1 MLLAVAHSSHLSA
14 LQSPLSSVSGP
25 EKLQLCP
32 LPPRFAWAGVGGVR
46 REVGEKDGKQV
57 VFNQSGRETGCH
69 QGPFVGVMK
78 VASMP
83 SGTGYLL
90 SSFQWQRVGA
100 GEGNCAWLWVSSVA
114 NKAVSTSSGSH

>member
-1 MLLAVAHSSHLSA
+1 MLLALAHSSHPSA

-32 LPPRFAWAGVGGVR
+32 LPPRFAWAGLAGVR

-57 VFNQSGRETGCH
+57 VFNQSGREAGCH
-69 QGPFVGVMK
+69 QGPFGGVMK

-83 SGTGYLL
+83 SGRGYLL
-90 SSFQWQRVGA
+90 SSFQWQRVRA
-100 GEGNCAWLWVSSVA
+100 GEGNCAWLWVRSVA
-114 NKAVSTSSGSH
+114 NKAVSTSLCFQ

>member
-1 MLLAVAHSSHLSA
+1 M
-14 LQSPLSSVSGP
+14 SGP

-32 LPPRFAWAGVGGVR
+32 LPPRFAGVGLGRVG

-57 VFNQSGRETGCH
+57 VFNQSGREAGCH
-69 QGPFVGVMK
+69 QGPFGGVMK

-83 SGTGYLL
+83 SGRGHLL

-100 GEGNCAWLWVSSVA
+100 GEGNCAWLWVRGVA
-114 NKAVSTSSGSH
+114 NKAVSTSLGSH